1 MRKPVP
7 RLPSPYRP
15 DPRPHLTRTA
25 VLLALIGALLVT
37 IAWTTH
43 DLVRPAVVI
52 PPDAVYQPWEG
63 GYDPGLYT
71 PFTRAPEQGR

>member
-1 MRKPVP
+1 MRKPAP

-25 VLLALIGALLVT
+25 VLLALIGALLVA

-43 DLVRPAVVI
+43 DLVRPALVI
-52 PPDAVYQPWEG
+52 QQEDIVQP
-63 GYDPGLYT
+63 YDPGLYT
-71 PFTRAPEQGR
+71 PFTRAPEQER